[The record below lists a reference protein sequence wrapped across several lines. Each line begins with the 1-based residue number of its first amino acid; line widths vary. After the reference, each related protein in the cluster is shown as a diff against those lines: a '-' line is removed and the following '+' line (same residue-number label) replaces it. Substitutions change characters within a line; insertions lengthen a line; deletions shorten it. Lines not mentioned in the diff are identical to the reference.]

1 MDTEY
6 KQSRILNGKKSS
18 VRKNV
23 RRFLSVGCAF
33 LVALGLG
40 NCQSELCKV
49 TRSGDVNAVQKVL
62 NSGVSAKD
70 LNKAVEIAYKNG
82 NKAVYD
88 QLVKAGAAVAPDFM
102 AGKVFVAQIDE
113 LGETEIDCNSDL
125 AEQIMNHENFTP
137 EASLPI
143 VQWRRPNSDDTWSQL
158 TSLTW
163 KNDQKNEFR
172 HESKATDGTV
182 SELQSYKRVGCNRAI
197 VYYSNSYWAHDA
209 WSCMWAEF
217 KYELTFETPTQGYF
231 RGYYNSKYG
240 SVCLFEG
247 RFWLKDAPKK

>member
-6 KQSRILNGKKSS
+6 KQSRILNGKNSS
-18 VRKNV
+18 VRKYA

-102 AGKVFVAQIDE
+102 AGKVFVSKIDE
-113 LGETEIDCNSDL
+113 LGETEIQAYFYSDL
-125 AEQIMNHENFTP
+125 AKQIMDDENFTP
-137 EASLPI
+137 EACLPI
-143 VQWRRPNSDDTWSQL
+143 VQWRRPDDTWSQL
-158 TSLTW
+158 KSLTW

-172 HESKATDGTV
+172 YGNEYVYES
-182 SELQSYKRVGCNRAI
+182 QSYKRVGCNRAI
-197 VYYSNSYWAHDA
+197 VYYVSYCGGEDDA
-209 WSCMWAEF
+209 STRWTQF

-231 RGYYNSKYG
+231 RGYYNSKYCN
-240 SVCLFEG
+240 VRLFEG